1 MTVYDETHA
10 NAFKTGE
17 FGGGTGGGGNDGGG
31 GGDDKKKGKKKPR
44 STPSRDTSHAAR
56 TETATPQGPPR
67 PKRKATE
74 ARAKE
79 DASGPRGLQRPRQEP
94 PTKGKQEKVGTTASA
109 IIPGVAPTGSASC
122 GEWDSALQAAIWGR
136 GSNFLRLQ
144 QLIGQLQS
152 TLPAGQPAHGLSVLD
167 FLKLQGLV
175 AEWVDPAPNQL
186 IPQANH
192 KLLELCGSVLLPAA
206 IRMSLEAARLVT
218 ALINALLFGVSDV
231 VGTIETSMR
240 GPRDRDRDDDD
251 HRGRRE
257 TGRATG
263 ERDRPT
269 RTEHRGHRE
278 DRRSDGSC
286 QRNTEHKGRRHAG
299 KEAKKAVGS
308 SAGLTLPTPPTT
320 GTWPRVR
327 LFLQITKV
335 GWTLTLYVSS
345 GDFKT
350 VLRHASLKADTTPF
364 LDASPTPTAEPCALL
379 FTGAPTVVR
388 PNSNQPRSAPPKA
401 APKTMTAA
409 ARQDALRRLLG
420 KPDEPPRAQL

>member
-1 MTVYDETHA
+1 
-10 NAFKTGE
+10 
-17 FGGGTGGGGNDGGG
+17 
-31 GGDDKKKGKKKPR
+31 
-44 STPSRDTSHAAR
+44 
-56 TETATPQGPPR
+56 
-67 PKRKATE
+67 
-74 ARAKE
+74 
-79 DASGPRGLQRPRQEP
+79 
-94 PTKGKQEKVGTTASA
+94 VGTTASA
-109 IIPGVAPTGSASC
+109 IIPGVAPTGSASR
-122 GEWDSALQAAIWGR
+122 GEWDSALQAAISGP

-218 ALINALLFGVSDV
+218 ALINALLYGVSDV

-263 ERDRPT
+263 ERDRPAG
-269 RTEHRGHRE
+269 TEQRGHRE
-278 DRRSDGSC
+278 DQRSDGSR
-286 QRNTEHKGRRHAG
+286 QRDTENKGRRHTG
-299 KEAKKAVGS
+299 DEAKKAVGS

-327 LFLQITKV
+327 LFL
-335 GWTLTLYVSS
+335 
-345 GDFKT
+345 
-350 VLRHASLKADTTPF
+350 
-364 LDASPTPTAEPCALL
+364 
-379 FTGAPTVVR
+379 
-388 PNSNQPRSAPPKA
+388 
-401 APKTMTAA
+401 
-409 ARQDALRRLLG
+409 
-420 KPDEPPRAQL
+420 